1 MGNEKSTDK
10 RGTGRILLNTQMIAD
25 ELNDLN
31 WQFLLNSK
39 DRQPALKGFE
49 LYSGQTELSE
59 DTIYVLTRGKSKG
72 FPVDHYPYIT
82 SENIFGV
89 APHIRSVKQSDMEL
103 INVMISIF
111 ERYHQFEADLNDV
124 LLGNGSLNDLCA
136 VGIRFFHNPI
146 YIHDRMFTVIA
157 LPEYKEG
164 MLQFER
170 SEDGNNIHIPL
181 WLIND
186 FKFDEAYHE
195 TLTKREAGI
204 WGKDQFPRNMRSL
217 YVNIWDGN
225 FYNGRLLINELDTPL
240 RPGQFRLAE
249 ILAEYVKLIM
259 HRDMQAPGHHFR
271 DYEDT
276 IRMLIKGEPADPMD
290 VKALLDILGWEDGDS
305 YICLKIQSQNPA
317 IQIMSDSALRSQ
329 LTFDFPDSFDF
340 FFEGSLCMII
350 NFTRGKRD
358 GEDIKASI
366 ASLVRDS
373 YMYCGISC
381 PIKGIRKIRV
391 GFNQA
396 DITLKNIEIMRSRW
410 LMIFNE
416 CALDYMID
424 SMIQLMP
431 AYNLVSPAILKLNVI
446 DREKNTDYYH
456 TLKVYLENERSIPR
470 TSEALIIHRTTLQYR
485 LEKIEQLTK
494 LNLDNEAERIYLMLS
509 YKILNYVNEMH
520 ISPS

>member
-1 MGNEKSTDK
+1 MSTIKNADK

-25 ELNDLN
+25 DLTDMN
-31 WQFLLNSK
+31 WQFFLNSK
-39 DRQPALKGFE
+39 DRTPVLRGFE
-49 LYSGQTELSE
+49 LYRSQTEFDE
-59 DTIYVLTRGKSKG
+59 DIIYILAKGRTKG
-72 FPVDHYPYIT
+72 FPVDRCPYIT
-82 SENIFGV
+82 SENVFGA
-89 APHIRSVKQSDMEL
+89 APHIRGVKKSDTEI
-103 INVMISIF
+103 INAMISIF
-111 ERYHQFEADLNDV
+111 ERYHQFESDINDV
-124 LLGNGSLNDLCA
+124 LLSNGSLNDLCA

-146 YIHDRMFTVIA
+146 YIHDRMFTIIA

-170 SEDGNNIHIPL
+170 SEDGNNIHVPL

-186 FKFDEAYHE
+186 FKFDEAYHD
-195 TLTKREAGI
+195 TLTKREASI

-217 YVNIWDGN
+217 YVNLWDGDY
-225 FYNGRLLINELDTPL
+225 YNGRLLINELDTAL
-240 RPGQFRLAE
+240 KPGQFRLAE
-249 ILAEYVKLIM
+249 IFAEYVKIIL
-259 HRDMQAPGHHFR
+259 HRDMKVPGHHFR

-290 VKALLDILGWEDGDS
+290 VNALLDILGWDDGDS
-305 YICLKIQSQNPA
+305 YICIKIQSQNPD

-329 LTFDFPDSFDF
+329 LTFDYPHSFDF
-340 FFEGSLCMII
+340 FYEGRLCVII
-350 NFTRGKRD
+350 NFTKGKRD
-358 GEDIKASI
+358 AEEIKASI
-366 ASLVRDS
+366 ATLIRDS

-391 GFNQA
+391 GFSQA
-396 DITLKNIEIMRSRW
+396 DITLKNIEITRNRW

-424 SMIQLMP
+424 SVIQQMP
-431 AYNLVSPAILKLNVI
+431 AYNLVAPELLKLNVI

-456 TLKVYLENERSIPR
+456 TLRVYLENERSIPR

-485 LEKIEQLTK
+485 LEKIEQLTR
-494 LNLDNEAERIYLMLS
+494 LNLDSEDVRIYLMLS
-509 YKILNYVNEMH
+509 YKILNYVNIMH